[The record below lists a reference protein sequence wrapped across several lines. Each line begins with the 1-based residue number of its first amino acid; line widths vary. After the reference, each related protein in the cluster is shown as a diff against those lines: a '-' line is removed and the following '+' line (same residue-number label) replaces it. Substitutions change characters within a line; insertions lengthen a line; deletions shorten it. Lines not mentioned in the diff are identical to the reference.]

1 MTDHTAKKLYDLNQ
15 KILKWACKAEDAST
29 CSQKLRALRKIA
41 KFSLKLA
48 KAQGRAYTEA
58 TQEEPTNEQL

>member
-41 KFSLKLA
+41 EHSIKLA
-48 KAQGRAYTEA
+48 ELLGRLNAEA
-58 TQEEPTNEQL
+58 E

>member
-1 MTDHTAKKLYDLNQ
+1 MF
-15 KILKWACKAEDAST
+15 SF
-29 CSQKLRALRKIA
+29 IA

-48 KAQGRAYTEA
+48 KAQGRAYTES